1 MKILIDFS
9 LSESRDKLNK
19 VLSEMRSRVAFELH
33 DAIAVHENKI
43 SEEHDGADIT
53 ILDSEA
59 MVNNL
64 VEQLVIKISSAMTY
78 PHLVRVTDPD
88 TDIQLIL
95 EKAFLHAATLHNLR
109 HAVHYCLVDNVTITL
124 DDNVKVDQLRRE
136 IVHKIEAYNRRFDRA
151 CARLTDD
158 EALRKRLKLEIE
170 YAAQRYGIGGTEPC
184 LTEQEIGLAIEV
196 YTTLCCAILK
206 ETNHEIT
213 KALLNTADRLTPIL
227 GQ

>member
-1 MKILIDFS
+1 MDILIQ
-9 LSESRDKLNK
+9 LRKK
-19 VLSEMRSRVAFELH
+19 TT
-33 DAIAVHENKI
+33 IATPITLEEKI
-43 SEEHDGADIT
+43 SGAVARKLCGAHGFSDHQ
-53 ILDSEA
+53 E
-59 MVNNL
+59 
-64 VEQLVIKISSAMTY
+64 
-78 PHLVRVTDPD
+78 RVVT
-88 TDIQLIL
+88 
-95 EKAFLHAATLHNLR
+95 AATLHNLR